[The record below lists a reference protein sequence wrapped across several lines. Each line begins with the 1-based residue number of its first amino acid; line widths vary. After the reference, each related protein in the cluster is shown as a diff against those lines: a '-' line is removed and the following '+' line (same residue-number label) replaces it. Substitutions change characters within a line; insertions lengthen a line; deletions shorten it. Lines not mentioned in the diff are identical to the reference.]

1 MVKLVELLIVKFVEK
16 IKSDKSREKEKY
28 SSLLNSLS
36 NSLFM
41 LSIIKKDEYCD
52 NYYDLLIRMRKVAT
66 IIK

>member
-1 MVKLVELLIVKFVEK
+1 MTSSIFLFDFLVKPVELLIVKLVEE
-16 IKSDKSREKEKY
+16 IKSKDKSKEEEKY

-52 NYYDLLIRMRKVAT
+52 ILQLL
-66 IIK
+66 